1 MQQNVVFFALHL
13 SISAAHI
20 IPIVSD
26 H

>member
-1 MQQNVVFFALHL
+1 MHL

-26 H
+26 SDH

>member
-1 MQQNVVFFALHL
+1 MHAGMHF

-20 IPIVSD
+20 IPIVFDPD